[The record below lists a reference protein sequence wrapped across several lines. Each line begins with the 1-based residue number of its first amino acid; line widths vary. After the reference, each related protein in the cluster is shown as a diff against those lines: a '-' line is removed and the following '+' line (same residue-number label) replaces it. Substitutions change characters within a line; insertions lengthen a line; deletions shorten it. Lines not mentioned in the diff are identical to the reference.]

1 MKTNQQ
7 LYQERRQRIENAI
20 ALKKTDRTP
29 TMAWVDAF
37 AATYKKAPMSR
48 FSNKYLYQSRVILE
62 TIKDFPDLDC
72 PEGSFT
78 PPKSV
83 AASLLCKMKLAGK
96 ELPEG
101 TLWQVDEK
109 ETMKIEDYD
118 AILNRGWKD
127 FLKDYNKRIDFSRWD
142 VLRAAVAGILTDK
155 KFKKA
160 GFPTFLNIVFNIP
173 FDQLCTG
180 RSLSRFM
187 VDLYRMPDKIQ
198 AVIDVMFESH
208 LKDLKAQIRQ
218 AKPWAVFLG
227 IARGASGGLSPQ
239 IWERFVWPYIVKG
252 VNTIVEEGAVANL
265 HFDSNWDR
273 VINRFKELPKA
284 RCVWACDSTT
294 DIFKLKKALDG
305 HMCIKGDVPPQL
317 LSVGSPDKI
326 YEYSTR
332 LIKEIG
338 PTGFILAP
346 GCTLP
351 FNAKPENFRAMLA
364 AATGN

>member
-7 LYQERRQRIENAI
+7 LYRERRKRIEDAI

-37 AATYKKAPMSR
+37 AATYKQAPMSR
-48 FSNKYLYQSRVILE
+48 FSNKYLYQSKIILE
-62 TIKDFPDLDC
+62 TIKDFSDLDC

-78 PPKSV
+78 PTKAV

-101 TLWQVDEK
+101 TLWQVYEK

-118 AILNRGWKD
+118 TILNQGWKN
-127 FLKDYNKRIDFSRWD
+127 FLRKYYKRIDYGQWD
-142 VLRAAVAGILTDK
+142 ILRTAVGGILTGK

-160 GFPTFLNIVFNIP
+160 GFPTFLSIVFNIP

-180 RSLSRFM
+180 RSLSKFM
-187 VDLYRMPDKIQ
+187 IDLYRIPNKIQ

-208 LKDLKAQIRQ
+208 LKDLKAQIKQ
-218 AKPWAVFLG
+218 AKPWAVFFG
-227 IARGASGGLSPQ
+227 VARGASGNLSPEF
-239 IWERFVWPYIVKG
+239 WERFVWPYIVKG

-273 VINRFKELPKA
+273 VIERFKELPRAK
-284 RCVWACDSTT
+284 CVWACDSAT
-294 DIFKLKKALDG
+294 DIFELKKVLDG
-305 HMCIKGDVPPQL
+305 HMCIKGDVPPGM
-317 LSVGSPDKI
+317 LSIGNPDAV
-326 YEYSTR
+326 YEYSAK

-351 FNAKPENFRAMLA
+351 FNAKPENFKAMLA
-364 AATGN
+364 AATDN